1 MGSRNYDYLF
11 DDIKKIPVEKA
22 LKILYDNGII
32 VNEEELNEILDFLH
46 LIVKITIKEFLT

>member
-1 MGSRNYDYLF
+1 MVSKDYDYLL

-32 VNEEELNEILDFLH
+32 VNEEELNEILEFLY
-46 LIVKITIKEFLT
+46 LLVRITLKEFLT